1 MVVKYFSHL
10 FGEILFFF
18 KAFGKQSMLQ
28 LVKEKCEK
36 NALEA
41 VAILPTNALE
51 RRGLRYCVSF
61 QLARY

>member
-61 QLARY
+61 QLAQY